1 MQVRDLITRNK
12 TDEDMP
18 CCTIIYKHTKEGL
31 DKVYDRIDI
40 DDTIKPFLT
49 KQVESFKIG
58 TCYPSYFTLTII
70 LKSRI

>member
-1 MQVRDLITRNK
+1 MLVRDLITRNK

-31 DKVYDRIDI
+31 EKVYDRIEI

-58 TCYPSYFTLTII
+58 LCYPSYFTLTII
-70 LKSRI
+70 LKSKI